1 MKFPYR
7 KRWRSFLYDGKCE
20 CHVLSIGEGYGGTS
34 PKATMCPH
42 SRMRTPIYGE
52 IFSISDTDRDV
63 TQVNYTL
70 EEIVIDAL
78 ATFFS
83 DPNVSSIETQYGMLA
98 FRMYT
103 SERTGRR
110 APILVLTEDDQRVYL
125 TGDHNILQELS
136 ESLVDNLDD
145 LLEKPRDTVG
155 GSRRRKRTRRTRRK
169 QRKTLRKK

>member
-1 MKFPYR
+1 
-7 KRWRSFLYDGKCE
+7 
-20 CHVLSIGEGYGGTS
+20 
-34 PKATMCPH
+34 MCPH

-83 DPNVSSIETQYGMLA
+83 DPNVSSIETQYGILA

-103 SERTGRR
+103 GERAGRS
-110 APILVLTEDDQRVYL
+110 APILVLTNRFNEKVYL

-155 GSRRRKRTRRTRRK
+155 GSRRRKRTRRARRK
-169 QRKTLRKK
+169 QRRTRRKN